1 MSKQD
6 SELVINGISSY
17 NQQKGEKKKKKT
29 CYLKAWPRRNNRKQV
44 HKTCLFLSDWLSLVG
59 CNIWDRTVWVYSFLC
74 LPKTDADYH
83 TRCPAET
90 KLSKGKYQVES
101 CQSVEW
107 MASFYTPE
115 NILIRICFNVHQSFY
130 FKCIAYFK
138 NNNFPFKSMINTC
151 P

>member
-1 MSKQD
+1 MISVVITSKRGR
-6 SELVINGISSY
+6 ERNR
-17 NQQKGEKKKKKT
+17 
-29 CYLKAWPRRNNRKQV
+29 CYLKAWPKMNNRKQV
-44 HKTCLFLSDWLSLVG
+44 HKTCLFLSNWLSLVS

-74 LPKTDADYH
+74 LPKTDANYH
-83 TRCPAET
+83 TSCPAET
-90 KLSKGKYQVES
+90 KLSKGKYQMES

-130 FKCIAYFK
+130 FKCITYFK

>member
-17 NQQKGEKKKKKT
+17 NQQNGERKKPVTWKLDQGWTTDSKSIRPA
-29 CYLKAWPRRNNRKQV
+29 CFYQI
-44 HKTCLFLSDWLSLVG
+44 D
-59 CNIWDRTVWVYSFLC
+59 CNLWAIWDRTVSVYSFLC

-83 TRCPAET
+83 TSCPAET

-115 NILIRICFNVHQSFY
+115 NILIRICFNVHQSLY

-138 NNNFPFKSMINTC
+138 NTNFPFKSIVNTC